1 MKLINPQDG
10 TLKSY
15 KEIADVF
22 YQVKLDPF
30 ITSMIYSGQGISAC
44 IVDLALR
51 SMGNQNSMIYLGSW
65 K

>member
-51 SMGNQNSMIYLGSW
+51 SMGN
-65 K
+65 